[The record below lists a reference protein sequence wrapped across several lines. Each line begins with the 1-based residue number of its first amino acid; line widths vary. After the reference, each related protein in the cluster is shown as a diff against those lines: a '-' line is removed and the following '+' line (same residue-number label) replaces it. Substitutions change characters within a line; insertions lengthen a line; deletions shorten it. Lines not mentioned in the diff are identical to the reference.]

1 MSASGGDFRESNT
14 PDRSGSLAQQKTI
27 EAPEAILT
35 LGKHG
40 GRTAETVSASPTKA
54 DGRNRFICQR

>member
-1 MSASGGDFRESNT
+1 MNFRESNT
-14 PDRSGSLAQQKTI
+14 PDRSDSLAQQKTI

-40 GRTAETVSASPTKA
+40 GRTAEMFCVS
-54 DGRNRFICQR
+54 QL